1 MIIKK
6 FMEIREKIYYKLYL
20 KKMILMN
27 YMQYI
32 INMKKQ

>member
-6 FMEIREKIYYKLYL
+6 FTEIRGKIYYKLYS
-20 KKMILMN
+20 KIMILMN

-32 INMKKQ
+32 VNMKKQ